1 MKTPI
6 TITPIIRVTEKRTGT
21 RAVIVRPPGG
31 ELHYFGAISDV
42 KDYFKA
48 FPNMAIPGSEV
59 QAIADGKVH
68 TEGCKWEGWIVENAP
83 QYIQE
88 SR

>member
-6 TITPIIRVTEKRTGT
+6 TTTTIIRITEKRQGT
-21 RAVIVRPPGG
+21 RPVIAVPPGG
-31 ELHYFGAISDV
+31 DLHYFGAISDV

-48 FPNMAIPGSEV
+48 IPGCAIPGSEV

-68 TEGCKWEGWIVENAP
+68 SDGCKWEGWIVVDAP

-88 SR
+88 SK